1 MPSLH
6 RCVRG
11 SISTAGTSTGSR
23 RAWITHSRTCPNASA
38 LASRAVGRS
47 IGLIGHGPRAERI
60 EHQRHLV
67 EFSRSRSQRSR
78 RGQIRGRREREPR
91 TRSASPGGQG
101 DDGSRRELGPAGSVS
116 LAAVISFRWPMAG
129 GGLVARWVRVDGYRR
144 GVTRRETRSSV
155 RPRPPVPVSPR
166 PHRILAPGWVT
177 GTRIASWRTGGSHP
191 HARCGAVPMI
201 AGEVCPVRATDA
213 RQSSPSRSER
223 TRPAREAGR
232 ARQMRAGVLDR
243 NTAFLRFCWQV
254 GWIGRLDG
262 LFLLSLKFSI
272 QERGLVGRQI
282 FQSVACVRAKV
293 ARPDGDGPRRNS
305 LFTEAWE
312 SSLSPVQQP

>member
-1 MPSLH
+1 MDHAFTHLPERLGPRVARNGSSTSGILLNSL
-6 RCVRG
+6 
-11 SISTAGTSTGSR
+11 
-23 RAWITHSRTCPNASA
+23 A
-38 LASRAVGRS
+38 LALS
-47 IGLIGHGPRAERI
+47 
-60 EHQRHLV
+60 
-67 EFSRSRSQRSR
+67 SQRSR

-91 TRSASPGGQG
+91 TRSASPGGEG
-101 DDGSRRELGPAGSVS
+101 DDGSRRELGPGGSVS

-254 GWIGRLDG
+254 GWIGVGRLDG
-262 LFLLSLKFSI
+262 LFLLSRILDTGEAS
-272 QERGLVGRQI
+272 RRTAI
-282 FQSVACVRAKV
+282 FQSVPCVQAKV
-293 ARPDGDGPRRNS
+293 GRPDPDGPRRTS

-312 SSLSPVQQP
+312 SSLSPVQQA